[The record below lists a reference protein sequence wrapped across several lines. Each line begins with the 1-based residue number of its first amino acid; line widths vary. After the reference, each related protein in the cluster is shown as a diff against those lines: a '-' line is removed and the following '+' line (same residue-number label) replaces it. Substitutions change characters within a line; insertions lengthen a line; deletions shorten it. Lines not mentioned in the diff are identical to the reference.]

1 MAENI
6 SQVFYR
12 NVKNVCA
19 VKKINIG
26 FVERRCALPLGYISR
41 WRKKGMPL
49 LDAKNIAGEIGVSVD
64 ILMND
69 RLTLND
75 IKEIVKERE

>member
-1 MAENI
+1 MAENV
-6 SQVFYR
+6 SQVFYL

-19 VKKINIG
+19 VEHINIG
-26 FVERRCALPLGYISR
+26 FVEKQCRLPLGYISR
-41 WRKKGMPL
+41 WRKKGMSL
-49 LDAKNIAGEIGVSVD
+49 LDAKNIAEELGVSVD